1 MRLVPTITSVSS
13 MGNKTKFV
21 SCLARQAALTAGLAS
36 AVTREISTNL
46 LLDRVDP
53 STSLSFCQVLLA
65 ISPQEKLGTTL
76 FHTID
81 RQFKS
86 DIIVNFQFHPEYASE
101 ANILIAGLVPYL
113 KDNGHAFHLR
123 MFTPEALQR
132 QARSR
137 WNSETREVDSETDAE
152 LANLLPED
160 DDLNLTNKPTLEKTK
175 VQEVEEA
182 TDPVSVQLPSV
193 PLEHIPIMH
202 PDDDSISTFH
212 QGKTINLAD
221 KPDSE
226 DEKDP
231 QSNTSRTT
239 AQSPVGILRTSRAQ
253 EDAVSKISLSD
264 SATRISSLETELSTM
279 NKQFHA
285 EISKLQDQASQQA
298 KEQLLHSSLLME
310 IITLLK
316 SSNIS
321 SLENPSYNQHLS
333 TTANHQAT
341 VDAGGPTGAAG
352 HG

>member
-1 MRLVPTITSVSS
+1 
-13 MGNKTKFV
+13 
-21 SCLARQAALTAGLAS
+21 
-36 AVTREISTNL
+36 
-46 LLDRVDP
+46 
-53 STSLSFCQVLLA
+53 
-65 ISPQEKLGTTL
+65 
-76 FHTID
+76 
-81 RQFKS
+81 
-86 DIIVNFQFHPEYASE
+86 
-101 ANILIAGLVPYL
+101 
-113 KDNGHAFHLR
+113 

-152 LANLLPED
+152 LANLLAED
-160 DDLNLTNKPTLEKTK
+160 DDLNLTNEPTLEKTK

-182 TDPVSVQLPSV
+182 TDPVSVQLSSV

-212 QGKTINLAD
+212 QGKTINNLAD
-221 KPDSE
+221 EPDSE

-239 AQSPVGILRTSRAQ
+239 AQSPVEILRTSRIQ
-253 EDAVSKISLSD
+253 EDAISKISLSD

-298 KEQLLHSSLLME
+298 KEQLLHSSLLTE

-321 SLENPSYNQHLS
+321 SLENPFYNQHPS